1 MSQQVVAVT
10 GASCGI
16 GYAIAVAF
24 AARGWLVYGLS
35 RCGSV
40 PPGVNHIP
48 ADLTD
53 EAAIKEAFD
62 RIKAEAGQLDILINN
77 AGGGISGSVEF
88 TRISEMKAQFDINFI
103 AAAVCTQ
110 YALPL
115 LRGSHGKILNISS
128 VAAVYPIP
136 FQAFYSASKAALNAL
151 TLALR
156 NETRGFQISIGSV
169 MLGDVKTGFTAAR
182 RKQELGDD
190 IYQGAIRSSVAVMEK
205 DEQQGM
211 NPRLIGE
218 KICALC
224 LRRKLPPVTTI
235 GASYKLLV
243 FLGRLL
249 PPSLIFFLLGK
260 MYVKRP

>member
-1 MSQQVVAVT
+1 MNEQVVAVT
-10 GASCGI
+10 GASGGI
-16 GYAIAVAF
+16 GYAIAAAF
-24 AARGWLVYGLS
+24 AARGWRVYGLS
-35 RCGSV
+35 RRDSA

-48 ADLTD
+48 TDLTD
-53 EAAIKEAFD
+53 EAAVKEAFS
-62 RIKAEAGQLDILINN
+62 RIKAEAGQLHILINN
-77 AGGGISGSVEF
+77 AGNGISGSVEF
-88 TRISEMKAQFDINFI
+88 TQINDMKAQFEVNFF
-103 AAAVCTQ
+103 AAATCVK

-115 LRGSHGKILNISS
+115 LRDSHGKILNISS

-156 NETRGFQISIGSV
+156 NETRAFQISVGGV
-169 MLGDVKTGFTAAR
+169 MLGDAETGFTAAR

-190 IYQGAIRSSVAVMEK
+190 IYRGAIRRSVAVMEK
-205 DEQQGM
+205 DEQKGM

-224 LRRKLPPVTTI
+224 LRRALPPLTTI
-235 GASYKLLV
+235 GGSYKLLV

-249 PPSLIFFLLGK
+249 PQRLIFFLIGK